1 MADIVDRKTRSR
13 MMSKIGGRNTK
24 PELVVRSRLHRL
36 GFRYSLH
43 RKDLPGKPD
52 IVLPA
57 YDTVIFVHGCFWHC
71 HEGCDYFRMPK
82 SNQQFWKDKLGGNKK
97 RDQKNIELLINEG
110 WYVATDWECVIR
122 DRTEEQIELSIARL
136 AKWIRREKHK
146 RRKLEFAI

>member
-24 PELVVRSRLHRL
+24 PELVVRSKLHRL

-57 YDTVIFVHGCFWHC
+57 YDTFVFVHECF
-71 HEGCDYFRMPK
+71 
-82 SNQQFWKDKLGGNKK
+82 
-97 RDQKNIELLINEG
+97 
-110 WYVATDWECVIR
+110 
-122 DRTEEQIELSIARL
+122 
-136 AKWIRREKHK
+136 
-146 RRKLEFAI
+146 